1 MRYHKVT
8 AILAPDVACILDSAW
23 VSLNPSPVMNIFDRW
38 FDTRRMTKAEVDAF
52 TYDFMRDT
60 AAELRAGIVKPH

>member
-23 VSLNPSPVMNIFDRW
+23 VSLNPYPVMNIFDRW
-38 FDTRRMTKAEVDAF
+38 FDTRRMTKGEVDDF
-52 TYDFMRDT
+52 TQDFMRNV
-60 AAELRAGIVKPH
+60 AGEIKAGIVRPH